1 MKRVGNAQTIADIEF
16 VIDPPVLSERRH
28 SWTAW
33 EVDCTRDL
41 HRYSGQAHE
50 FNIQVV
56 DLRHNKAGRISWR
69 ALIITESWKAD
80 GERGEI
86 RNSKWLK
93 VLDGKTSDIKAWMR
107 RCRSQKVNSTM
118 GLQLSEL

>member
-33 EVDCTRDL
+33 GVNCTRDL
-41 HRYSGQAHE
+41 HRYSGQAYE
-50 FNIQVV
+50 FNIEVV
-56 DLRHNKAGRISWR
+56 DLRHSKAGGIAWR
-69 ALIITESWKAD
+69 ALIVTEWWKVD
-80 GERGEI
+80 GERSEM

-93 VLDGKTSDIKAWMR
+93 VLDGKSSDIKAWMR
-107 RCRSQKVNSTM
+107 RCRSQKINSAI
-118 GLQLSEL
+118 GHQLSEL